1 MRDTTHYA
9 LKAATGDLVDRCG
22 GQKRAGDLLGVTQQ
36 QISKLALRE
45 GDGMLSI
52 RQKLVLEAD
61 CGEPV
66 MTKVEADLLGY
77 RLERIAPR
85 PVELVAGSPFSA
97 HAQVMIEAADV
108 ARAFAHSVE
117 DGVYSG
123 TDAILCGRA
132 LADLK
137 HAIEAFERI
146 NATIQAGAAS

>member
-9 LKAATGDLVDRCG
+9 LKAATADLVDRCG
-22 GQKRAGDLLGVTQQ
+22 GQKRTGDLLGVTQQ

-66 MTKVEADLLGY
+66 MTKVEADLLGF
-77 RLERIAPR
+77 RLERAAPR
-85 PVELVAGSPFSA
+85 PAEATLGTPFSA

-108 ARAFAHSVE
+108 ARVFAHAVD
-117 DGVYSG
+117 DGVYSS
-123 TDAILCGRA
+123 TDAVICGKA

-146 NATIQAGAAS
+146 NATIQAGSAA

>member
-9 LKAATGDLVDRCG
+9 LKGATSDLVDRCG
-22 GQKRAGDLLGVTQQ
+22 GQKRAGDLIGVTQQ

-66 MTKVEADLLGY
+66 MTKVEADLLGF

-85 PVELVAGSPFSA
+85 SPGTAHGTPFSA

-108 ARAFAHSVE
+108 ARVFAHAVD

-123 TDAILCGRA
+123 TDTILCGRA

-146 NATIQAGAAS
+146 NAKIQAGAAS

>member
-9 LKAATGDLVDRCG
+9 LKASAADLVDRCG
-22 GQKRAGDLLGVTQQ
+22 GQKRSGDLLGVTQQ
-36 QISKLALRE
+36 QISKLVLRE

-85 PVELVAGSPFSA
+85 PVEQVAGSPFSA

-123 TDAILCGRA
+123 TDAILCGKA

-146 NATIQAGAAS
+146 NATIQAGVAS

>member
-9 LKAATGDLVDRCG
+9 LKGATSDLVDRCG
-22 GQKRAGDLLGVTQQ
+22 GQKRAGDLIGVTQQ

-85 PVELVAGSPFSA
+85 SPETVAGSPFTA
-97 HAQVMIEAADV
+97 NAQVMIEAAEV
-108 ARAFAHSVE
+108 ARAFALSVQ

-123 TDAILCGRA
+123 TDAVVCGK
-132 LADLK
+132 LLSDLR

-146 NATIQAGAAS
+146 NATIQAGASS